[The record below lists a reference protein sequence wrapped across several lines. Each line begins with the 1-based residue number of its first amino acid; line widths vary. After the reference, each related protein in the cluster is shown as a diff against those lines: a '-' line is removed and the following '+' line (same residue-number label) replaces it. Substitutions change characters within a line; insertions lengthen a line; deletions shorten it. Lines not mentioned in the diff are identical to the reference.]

1 MTAGE
6 LNFQITNLVLD
17 YLATKGTSYGTFCE
31 IEGVLS
37 HVSKEVYRRRV
48 VDYEDEKIKENGD
61 VF

>member
-1 MTAGE
+1 
-6 LNFQITNLVLD
+6 
-17 YLATKGTSYGTFCE
+17 
-31 IEGVLS
+31 LS